1 MQFRYREVVYRPDF
15 YIFHNDDQEEWF
27 PNGIFNYNVSR
38 MIRDLEAYEK
48 DSAGV
53 SWLYAA
59 VKISVSIWKTVFQDS
74 ETGSASIRSLYCAG
88 LKGFNAFDKGVDRKC

>member
-1 MQFRYREVVYRPDF
+1 MKKNMY
-15 YIFHNDDQEEWF
+15 

-38 MIRDLEAYEK
+38 MIRDLETYEK

-59 VKISVSIWKTVFQDS
+59 VKINVSVEEVFSYYHDM
-74 ETGSASIRSLYCAG
+74 GKL
-88 LKGFNAFDKGVDRKC
+88 